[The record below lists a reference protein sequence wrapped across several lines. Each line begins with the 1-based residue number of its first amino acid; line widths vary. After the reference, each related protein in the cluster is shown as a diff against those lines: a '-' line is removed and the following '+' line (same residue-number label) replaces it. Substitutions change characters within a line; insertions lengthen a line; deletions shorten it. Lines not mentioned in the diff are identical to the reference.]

1 MAPAKSKCWI
11 WRAVAPVN
19 QRSPAAANREREGGT
34 AMSEGAN
41 QRKPLKAPEPSQ
53 GPLWFVI
60 IGLGL
65 ALYSRGM
72 NDEQIAQ
79 VVLWLGAVISF
90 VALLYWAFRPKHGL
104 R

>member
-1 MAPAKSKCWI
+1 
-11 WRAVAPVN
+11 
-19 QRSPAAANREREGGT
+19 
-34 AMSEGAN
+34 MSEGAN
-41 QRKPLKAPEPSQ
+41 QRRPTKAPEPSQ
-53 GPLWFVI
+53 APLWFVI
-60 IGLGL
+60 VGLGL

-79 VVLWLGAVISF
+79 VVLWFGVVISF